1 MRNVEWGMTG
11 FWKFRIPNS
20 EFRIQPFLLGISMS
34 DLVVLQR
41 LLLVTALA
49 GVIGFERE
57 RHGRAAGFRTHIL
70 VGVGSCL
77 VMLTGLYLMEG
88 LAGRAEIDPTRM
100 AAQVISGIGFLGAGT
115 IMRFRASVLGLTTAA
130 SLWAAAGI
138 GLAVGAGF
146 VSGAVVS
153 AVVVIVALY
162 GFSGLERAMR
172 KSWYQTLVV
181 ESKVTDEGLAKI
193 RKVLAEYDV
202 EIRDFDIK
210 KSDEP
215 DRSHIEFSVKL
226 LNHEHHGEILQNL
239 LRLEGIT
246 QARWV

>member
-1 MRNVEWGMTG
+1 
-11 FWKFRIPNS
+11 
-20 EFRIQPFLLGISMS
+20 MS

-41 LLLVTALA
+41 LLLVTVLA

-77 VMLTGLYLMEG
+77 VMLTGLYLMDG
-88 LAGRAEIDPTRM
+88 LAGRAEIDPTRL

-115 IMRFRASVLGLTTAA
+115 ILRFRASVLGLTTAA

-138 GLAVGAGF
+138 GVAVGAGF
-146 VSGAVVS
+146 LSGALIS
-153 AVVVIVALY
+153 AAVVMLALY
-162 GFSGLERAMR
+162 GFSRLERAMR

-181 ESKVTDEGLAKI
+181 EAKVSDAALADI
-193 RKVLAEYDV
+193 RRVLAAYDV

-210 KSDEP
+210 PAGRPNHS
-215 DRSHIEFSVKL
+215 RIEFSLKL
-226 LNHEHHGEILQNL
+226 LNRQHQDEVVQNL
-239 LRLEGIT
+239 LQLEGIT
-246 QARWV
+246 QATWM